1 MKKAGLLFLVMIV
14 IAVVAAGIGYW
25 KLTGEESDT
34 LRKIVLEECLP
45 NQQQNQNPSPC
56 AEVKPNAGYVVLKD
70 LNGPLQY
77 LLMPTWR
84 INGTESPLLLKSGT
98 PNFFWLAWQARSF
111 MSQKYGQEIPDKA
124 VSLTINSRSGRT
136 QNHLHIHIS
145 CLRTDVRKQLDDNL
159 AKISTRWLPLPG
171 GLRGHEYLARR
182 VTENELA
189 QRSPFMMLAEE
200 VPDAREHMGSY
211 ALAMVRQSDE
221 SFVLLATQRN
231 LLALNLASAEEIQDH
246 QCDILR

>member
-77 LLMPTWR
+77 LLMPTYR
-84 INGTESPLLLKSGT
+84 INGTESPLLTDPST
-98 PNFFWLAWQARSF
+98 PNFFWLAWQGRDF
-111 MSQKYGQEIPDKA
+111 MSKKYGQPVPDRA
-124 VSLTINSRSGRT
+124 VSWRSTLAPG
-136 QNHLHIHIS
+136 
-145 CLRTDVRKQLDDNL
+145 VRKTIFIFIFL
-159 AKISTRWLPLPG
+159 
-171 GLRGHEYLARR
+171 
-182 VTENELA
+182 V
-189 QRSPFMMLAEE
+189 
-200 VPDAREHMGSY
+200 
-211 ALAMVRQSDE
+211 
-221 SFVLLATQRN
+221 FVLMCANSWITIWRTSVAAGCHCQVVCVGMSTWRVG
-231 LLALNLASAEEIQDH
+231 
-246 QCDILR
+246 